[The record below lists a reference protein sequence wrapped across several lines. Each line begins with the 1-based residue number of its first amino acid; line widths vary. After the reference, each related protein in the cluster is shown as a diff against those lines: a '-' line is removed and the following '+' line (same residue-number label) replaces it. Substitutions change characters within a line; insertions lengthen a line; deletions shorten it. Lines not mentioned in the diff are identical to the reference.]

1 MLDPYSV
8 LGISQ
13 GADDET
19 IKKAYRQKCKQY
31 HPDLHPDDP
40 TCEDKF
46 KEVQAAYSE
55 IMREKQG
62 GGSSGARS
70 SGYSSY
76 SGYGSTGQRTYGQS
90 GQSSDYQDPFGF
102 GFGFDA
108 FGFGFGYSG
117 GGQYSGQSTGRRD
130 TPEMQ
135 AANNYIRNGYYQEAL
150 NVLEGI
156 AANERSARWHYYAAL
171 ACAGLGN
178 NIRAQNEART
188 AVDMEPGNYEYQNL
202 LDRLQNPG
210 RTYRTYQQTYTQPGG
225 GNPLVRF
232 CLTLWIAQ
240 MFFSLLSCCCCGGRG
255 GYYC

>member
-102 GFGFDA
+102 GFGFDP

>member
-102 GFGFDA
+102 GFGFDP

-117 GGQYSGQSTGRRD
+117 GGQYAGQSTGRRD

>member
-13 GADDET
+13 GADEET

-55 IMREKQG
+55 IMRQRQG
-62 GGSSGARS
+62 GGNSGAQNGY

-76 SGYGSTGQRTYGQS
+76 GGASGQRSYRQS
-90 GQSSDYQDPFGF
+90 GQSGGYQDPFGF
-102 GFGFDA
+102 GFGFDP

-117 GGQYSGQSTGRRD
+117 AGQSAGRD

-156 AANERSARWHYYAAL
+156 AANERTARWHYYAAL

-188 AVDMEPGNYEYQNL
+188 AVDMEPGNYENQKL
-202 LDRLQNPG
+202 LDPLQNPG
-210 RTYRTYQQTYTQPGG
+210 RTNRTYQQAHTQPGG
-225 GNPLVRF
+225 GNPLIRF
-232 CLTLWIAQ
+232 CLTLWVAQ
-240 MFFSLLSCCCCGGRG
+240 LFFALFNCCCCGSGRY
-255 GYYC
+255 YYC

>member
-8 LGISQ
+8 LGITP
-13 GADDET
+13 GADEET

-55 IMREKQG
+55 IMRQRQN
-62 GGSSGARS
+62 GGSSAS
-70 SGYSSY
+70 QSGSYGGY
-76 SGYGSTGQRTYGQS
+76 SGYGSSGQRTYRQS
-90 GQSSDYQDPFGF
+90 GQSSGYEDPFGF
-102 GFGFDA
+102 GFGFDP

-117 GGQYSGQSTGRRD
+117 GSQYTGQSSGRD

-150 NVLEGI
+150 NVLDGI
-156 AANERSARWHYYAAL
+156 ASNERGARWHYYAAL

-188 AVDMEPGNYEYQNL
+188 AVNMEPGNYEYQNL

-210 RTYRTYQQTYTQPGG
+210 RTYRTYQQAHTQPGG
-225 GNPLVRF
+225 GNPLIRF
-232 CLTLWIAQ
+232 CLTLWLAQ
-240 MFFSLLSCCCCGGRG
+240 MFFSLLNCCCCGRG
-255 GYYC
+255 GYYYC

>member
-13 GADDET
+13 GADEET

-55 IMREKQG
+55 IMRQRQG
-62 GGSSGARS
+62 GGNSNARN
-70 SGYSSY
+70 
-76 SGYGSTGQRTYGQS
+76 SGYGYGSSSSGQRSYQQN
-90 GQSSDYQDPFGF
+90 GQSSGYQDPFGF
-102 GFGFDA
+102 GFGFDP
-108 FGFGFGYSG
+108 FGFGYG
-117 GGQYSGQSTGRRD
+117 YSNAGQSTGRD

-156 AANERSARWHYYAAL
+156 ASNERGARWHYYAAL

-178 NIRAQNEART
+178 NIRAQSEARA
-188 AVDMEPGNYEYQNL
+188 AVEMEPGNYEYQNL

-210 RTYRTYQQTYTQPGG
+210 RTYRTYQQAHTQPSG
-225 GNPLVRF
+225 GNPLLRF

-240 MFFSLLSCCCCGGRG
+240 MFFTLFRFCCIPC
-255 GYYC
+255 

>member
-55 IMREKQG
+55 IMRVKQG
-62 GGSSGARS
+62 GGRSGARS

-76 SGYGSTGQRTYGQS
+76 SGYGSTGQRTHGQS

-102 GFGFDA
+102 GFGFDP

>member
-19 IKKAYRQKCKQY
+19 IKKAYRQICKQY

-102 GFGFDA
+102 GFGFDP

>member
-102 GFGFDA
+102 GFGFDP

-135 AANNYIRNGYYQEAL
+135 AVNNYIRNGYYQEAL

>member
-46 KEVQAAYSE
+46 REVQAAYSE

-102 GFGFDA
+102 GFGFDP

>member
-13 GADDET
+13 GADEET

-55 IMREKQG
+55 IMRQRQG
-62 GGSSGARS
+62 GGNSGAQNGY

-76 SGYGSTGQRTYGQS
+76 GGASGQHSYRQS
-90 GQSSDYQDPFGF
+90 GQSGGYQDPFGF
-102 GFGFDA
+102 GFGFDP

-117 GGQYSGQSTGRRD
+117 AGQSAGRD